1 MTFLRLR
8 TADWVAFVAALAL
21 LFFMSPTWYTTK
33 PAEANRAQQQR
44 YQRLPPTDE
53 GDQAQ
58 LAKEAGQAAKAHERN
73 AWRPFGAIDRVLLIV
88 MLVTVGLAVA
98 AAFLRAAGRRF
109 EPPWTPS
116 AYAAVAAT
124 LGALLVTYRMVQQPG
139 IDSITDLR
147 VGAPLALLA
156 LGVVALASARALRNE
171 DRGETFREIP
181 TPKPAAAPGGGGER
195 TVEPQPPA

>member
-8 TADWVAFVAALAL
+8 AVDWVAFIAALAL

-33 PAEANRAQQQR
+33 PAEANRAQQHR
-44 YQRLPPTDE
+44 YQRVPPIDE

-58 LAKEAGQAAKAHERN
+58 LAKEAGAAAKAQERN
-73 AWRPFGAIDRVLLIV
+73 AWRPFGAIDRVVLIV

-98 AAFLRAAGRRF
+98 AAFFRAAGRRF

-116 AYAAVAAT
+116 AYTAVVAT
-124 LGALLVTYRMVQQPG
+124 LAALLVTYRMVQQPG

-147 VGAPLALLA
+147 IGAPLALGA

-171 DRGETFREIP
+171 DRGEAFRELP
-181 TPKPAAAPGGGGER
+181 PPQPAAAPGGDQTAE
-195 TVEPQPPA
+195 TQPPA